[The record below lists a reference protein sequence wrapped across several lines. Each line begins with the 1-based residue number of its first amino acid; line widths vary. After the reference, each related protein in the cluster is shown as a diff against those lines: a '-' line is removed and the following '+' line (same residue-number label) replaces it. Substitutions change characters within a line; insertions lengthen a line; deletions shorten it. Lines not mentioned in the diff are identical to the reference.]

1 MTPRR
6 VSREYGILDA
16 ARTLIRSPQ
25 TLMSAASQTRAQSGR
40 RTQPTSGGWV
50 AIIVFAFLAWLG
62 ASEPARLGQTV
73 ANKDDAARDG
83 DVSQESSTVRHATA

>member
-50 AIIVFAFLAWLG
+50 AIIVFAFLAGLG
-62 ASEPARLGQTV
+62 AIGAL
-73 ANKDDAARDG
+73 AAVGTYITLASKLD
-83 DVSQESSTVRHATA
+83 SPSTL